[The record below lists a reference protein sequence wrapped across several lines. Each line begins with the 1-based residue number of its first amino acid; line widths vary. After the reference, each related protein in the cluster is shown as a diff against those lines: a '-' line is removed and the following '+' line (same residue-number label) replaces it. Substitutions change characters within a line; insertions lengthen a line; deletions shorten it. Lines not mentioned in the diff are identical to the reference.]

1 MKILLIM
8 PLSSSFDSVI
18 NAKSAEWKEKINR
31 QAGIKTVSCV
41 YPTGILSIASYIRKY
56 IPDSEIKILDF
67 NAEINNYALMHKD
80 GLSSVSREDFWS
92 YCLELLGNFT
102 PELIAVSFLF
112 CSNYRD
118 MEPLAQFLRPL
129 YPEIP
134 LVCGGHLPS
143 AIYRTVFEQNS
154 CFNAVAFSEGEI
166 PMYELCCHIK
176 TGDWKTFIEEDNA
189 WITAKKLNTQA
200 NFTPERKLVE
210 NLDEI
215 PCFDLSML
223 VSPDAYRNFTDKFL
237 FIIEPRND
245 LKDMVMF
252 TTRGCPGRCVF
263 CASQN
268 VHGHKIRQY
277 SVERVKKDIVEYN
290 RKYGIN
296 HFVFYDD
303 HFLSN
308 RTRAMEILDF
318 IAENNWY
325 AEVPNPAFFS
335 IDADVASSM
344 KNAGVNEVL
353 LSIESGNENT
363 LRNIIHKAA
372 DLTRAEQAVQHLHN
386 AGIYAATNILIGMPG
401 ETHDSIEEGFNY
413 LKNSSVNWY
422 QCFVTAPLPGSR
434 LWDIC
439 EQNGYF
445 VNDNVFDMD
454 FKKCVIQT
462 PDFTP
467 EYIEKKVYEMNL
479 YLNFINN
486 YDMRTGNYKQ
496 ALHMFERVIFNVI
509 DTHAVAYYCSSQC
522 CDKLGLE
529 EKRRNYLE
537 KYFEMIDKFTFWKE
551 WAEFLNLPLHK

>member
-1 MKILLIM
+1 MKILLLM
-8 PLSSSFDSVI
+8 PLSSSFASIV
-18 NAKSAEWKEKINR
+18 NAKSVEWKEKINR

-41 YPTGILSIASYIRKY
+41 YPTGLLSIGAYIKEKVSQ
-56 IPDSEIKILDF
+56 SEIKILDF
-67 NAEINNYALMHKD
+67 NAEINNYAEVQK
-80 GLSSVSREDFWS
+80 GNIASAVREDFWQ
-92 YCLELLGNFT
+92 YCLDLIGDFT
-102 PELIAVSFLF
+102 PDVIGVSFLF
-112 CSNYRD
+112 CSNFRD
-118 MEPLAQFLRPL
+118 MEPLGQFLRTR
-129 YPEIP
+129 YPDIP

-143 AIYRTVFEQNS
+143 AIYRIIFENDS
-154 CFNAVAFSEGEI
+154 CFDAVAFSEGEI
-166 PMYELCCHIK
+166 PMYELCCHIAQ
-176 TGDWKTFIEEDNA
+176 GDWKTFIEKDNA
-189 WITAKKLNTQA
+189 WITAEKTNGKTD
-200 NFTPERKLVE
+200 FIPERKLIE

-223 VSPDAYRNFTDKFL
+223 VSPDAYKNFTDKFL

-245 LKDMVMF
+245 LKDMVLF

-277 SVERVKKDIVEYN
+277 SVERVKSDIVQYN
-290 RKYGIN
+290 KKYGIN

-344 KNAGVNEVL
+344 KKAGVNEVL

-372 DLTRAEQAVQHLHN
+372 DLTRAEQAVHHLHK

-401 ETHDSIEEGFNY
+401 ETRDSIEEGFNY
-413 LKNSSVNWY
+413 LKSSSVNWY

-439 EQNGYF
+439 EQNNYF
-445 VNDNVFDMD
+445 VNDNLFDMD
-454 FKKCVIQT
+454 FKKCVIKT

-486 YDMRTGNYKQ
+486 YDMRTGNYVQ
-496 ALHMFERVIFNVI
+496 ALHMFERVLGNVI
-509 DTHAVAYYCSSQC
+509 DTHAIAYYCAAQC
-522 CDKLGLE
+522 CKQMGLK
-529 EKRRNYLE
+529 EKHKNYLD
-537 KYFEMIDKFTFWKE
+537 KYFEMIDKFPFWKD
-551 WAEFLNLPLHK
+551 WAEFFKLPLSR